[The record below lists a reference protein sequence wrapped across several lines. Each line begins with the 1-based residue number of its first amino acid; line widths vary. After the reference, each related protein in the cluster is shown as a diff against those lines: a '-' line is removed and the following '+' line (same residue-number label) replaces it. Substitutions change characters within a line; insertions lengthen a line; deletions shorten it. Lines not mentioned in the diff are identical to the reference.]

1 MNKTDTTW
9 TQATTNPSEIM
20 LGLVSCL
27 ESGKNAWIE
36 IRKNGD
42 QAYPVMKKN
51 PALENPFNWEMNYGG
66 PRNEQQLK
74 NYDFFNETEK
84 DLTYNWISCFGTKE
98 AVDPYQANGTVME
111 GLVLGGNIACPVR
124 IEDANAYRRDIAG
137 DNYKYGF
144 WTTYWKPKKELE
156 RWIINKDIDDVFV
169 VCYDDEPVNRQT
181 ALVKA
186 AQFML
191 EYAKKTENA
200 GGMKNGGL

>member
-42 QAYPVMKKN
+42 QAYPVS
-51 PALENPFNWEMNYGG
+51 ETPFNWEMNYGG

-98 AVDPYQANGTVME
+98 AVDLYQANGTVME
-111 GLVLGGNIACPVR
+111 GLFLGGNIACPVR
-124 IEDANAYRRDIAG
+124 LLTGNRKKSLSAG
-137 DNYKYGF
+137 
-144 WTTYWKPKKELE
+144 L
-156 RWIINKDIDDVFV
+156 
-169 VCYDDEPVNRQT
+169 
-181 ALVKA
+181 
-186 AQFML
+186 
-191 EYAKKTENA
+191 
-200 GGMKNGGL
+200 